1 MANPLARVVMENVSR
16 KVNENYGLK
25 SADLRENVRNITDK
39 DEELIRNIIN
49 KNSRIERNVERKSM
63 VTLDEVANMIK
74 GNK

>member
-1 MANPLARVVMENVSR
+1 
-16 KVNENYGLK
+16 
-25 SADLRENVRNITDK
+25 VRNITDK

-63 VTLDEVANMIK
+63 VTLDEVAKMIK